1 MAASC
6 WKRAMSYRSAK
17 RNLHPG
23 DDGRPNAL
31 DRELLR
37 IGRPDWG
44 LDGLGPGSPGRSRSG
59 CGLGHIRRR
68 VIFGVLIIM
77 ILWQRR
83 IDEVEDNAGH
93 VHLSIVKQLQRLFDQ
108 SRGSISKAHNEQ

>member
-6 WKRAMSYRSAK
+6 WKRAMRYGSAK

-37 IGRPDWG
+37 IGRTYWR
-44 LDGLGPGSPGRSRSG
+44 LDGLGPRSPCRSRS
-59 CGLGHIRRR
+59 CFGLGHIRRR
-68 VIFGVLIIM
+68 VIFGVLIII

-93 VHLSIVKQLQRLFDQ
+93 VHLTIV
-108 SRGSISKAHNEQ
+108 